1 VKAIAQKQ
9 YLLLVQT
16 KPDMEPMPNNIPSFV
31 KVLEDQDLQN
41 ARFYGASL
49 ADLQHFINKVPRDAH
64 LDKYRADAAKRSPPS
79 TTKTLHDSNQAFEA
93 IFEEV
98 DEEEDIT
105 SKQADSSCT
114 VHVTNNQQ
122 LTERDVLAVDD
133 DVDEQLNIAWQ
144 YKLSIQNARYRK
156 NNSLKE
162 DSEVLKHHSD
172 LYCHSYDLS
181 GSMRDQYATELLD
194 LYCME
199 NKKNYVQEALNTTT
213 ITAGVGVVDVSS
225 IIVGNIPNEDDIICT
240 RHRGILLFRSLLR
253 RIEQEVRREEGMVI
267 RLLVLNPPPS
277 EMSVALPLL
286 ISTIRSKNLPVII
299 CITMR
304 PTTTWSCSTSSS
316 LVAIR
321 RTSDFVFKVDAFDS
335 FRKPPP
341 SEFRNLNGILHVQ
354 KITKSLNHFSTSKS
368 VTTAC
373 RYGISRDRRKLHLQ
387 MLHLPPEDF
396 SSSHPSTTGSA
407 TIRGSHPPN
416 KGATLTTVAGQNK
429 IMMDR
434 KILCGSSG
442 SSSLLD
448 F

>member
-1 VKAIAQKQ
+1 VKAIAQNQ

-49 ADLQHFINKVPRDAH
+49 ADLQHFINQVPRDAH
-64 LDKYRADAAKRSPPS
+64 LDKYRAAAAKRSLPS
-79 TTKTLHDSNQAFEA
+79 TRNTLHDSHQVFEA

-98 DEEEDIT
+98 DEEEEKT
-105 SKQADSSCT
+105 SKQADPSNT

-122 LTERDVLAVDD
+122 LTERD

-156 NNSLKE
+156 SNTLKE
-162 DSEVLKHHSD
+162 DSEVLKNHSD
-172 LYCHSYDLS
+172 IYCHSYDLS
-181 GSMRDQYATELLD
+181 GSVRDQYATELLD

-199 NKKNYVQEALNTTT
+199 KKKNSVQEALNTTI
-213 ITAGVGVVDVSS
+213 ITAGVGVVDVSC
-225 IIVGNIPNEDDIICT
+225 IIGGKIPNEDDISCT

-253 RIEQEVRREEGMVI
+253 RIEQEVGREEGMVI

-286 ISTIRSKNLPVII
+286 ISTIRNKNLPVII

-316 LVAIR
+316 IVAIR

-354 KITKSLNHFSTSKS
+354 KITKSLNHFTTSKS
-368 VTTAC
+368 VTTAS
-373 RYGISRDRRKLHLQ
+373 RYGISRDRRKLYLK

-396 SSSHPSTTGSA
+396 SSSSTKGSA
-407 TIRGSHPPN
+407 TIRGIHPPN
-416 KGATLTTVAGQNK
+416 KGATLTTGADQYK
-429 IMMDR
+429 ILMDR
-434 KILCGSSG
+434 KTLCGSSG
-442 SSSLLD
+442 SSSLLE